1 MDGKSYK
8 TYVLMGDGEQ
18 GEGSIYEA
26 AMAGSNYGL
35 DNLVAF
41 IDRNGL
47 QISDTTEN
55 VMKLESVDARWR
67 AFGWDVYDVD
77 GNDMGAIVECLE
89 NIDYNNGKPHMVVL
103 HTTKGFHVS
112 YMENVLKWHHGVPTA
127 EEYAQAMDEITRRIE
142 DLRGQL

>member
-1 MDGKSYK
+1 
-8 TYVLMGDGEQ
+8 
-18 GEGSIYEA
+18 
-26 AMAGSNYGL
+26 MAGSNYKL
-35 DNLVAF
+35 DNLVAM

-55 VMKLESVDARWR
+55 VMKLESLNERWK

-77 GNDMGAIVECLE
+77 GNDIEAIVNCLE
-89 NIDYNNGKPHMVVL
+89 SIEYNNGKPHMVVL

-127 EEYAQAMDEITRRIE
+127 EEYEKAIAEITNRIE
-142 DLRGQL
+142 ELKKNC

>member
-1 MDGKSYK
+1 
-8 TYVLMGDGEQ
+8 
-18 GEGSIYEA
+18 
-26 AMAGSNYGL
+26 MAGSNYKL
-35 DNLVAF
+35 DNLVAM

-55 VMKLESVDARWR
+55 VMKLESLNERWK

-77 GNDMGAIVECLE
+77 GNDIEAIVNCLE
-89 NIDYNNGKPHMVVL
+89 SIDYNNGKPHMVVL

-127 EEYAQAMDEITRRIE
+127 EEYEKAIDEITNRIE
-142 DLRGQL
+142 ELKRIVNNGNKKCCLP